1 MVAVLSAVAVC
12 LLVASPFGVALYRH
26 LTGRMPAP
34 PEPYVRHRPAQHPA
48 VILAE
53 LEVRQTYPHI
63 AALYEVPTQSEPAH
77 Q

>member
-1 MVAVLSAVAVC
+1 MVAVVSAVAVC
-12 LLVASPFGVALYRH
+12 LLLASPFGVALYRH

-34 PEPYVRHRPAQHPA
+34 PEPYALHRPDRHPA
-48 VILAE
+48 VAVAE
-53 LEVRQTYPHI
+53 LEVRQSYPHL